1 MMNAVIYARFSS
13 HKQHETSIEGQ
24 LKECYAY
31 ARRNGYTVIGEYKDS
46 ALSGTSDKRPE
57 FRRMISDSSKKAFQ
71 LVIVYQLD
79 RFARS
84 RIDSATYKAI
94 LKRNGVRVVSARENI
109 TDDASGILMESVL
122 EGMAEYYSA
131 ELGQKVKRGMR
142 LNAEKCLYTGGGVLL
157 GYKVNP
163 DKTFVIDE
171 STAYYVCKIFEM
183 YASGSTV
190 TEINRF
196 LNSHNIKTI
205 RGAEFNKNSLHGI
218 LKNKRYI
225 GVYTY
230 KEMEIPDGFP
240 RIISDDLFYK
250 VQKIMETNKKAHAHL
265 RKEADAEFILTTKLF
280 CGKCREMMTGSSGT
294 SKTGKKYRYYV
305 CTNAKKKLC
314 DKKTVGKEFIENLVI
329 AKCLEILTDEN
340 IDIIAKAVV
349 EVAERDIAQS
359 NVSRLE
365 KLIADNERA
374 VGNLMKAL
382 EAGEIVEQIT
392 ARIREKNQEKAELQK
407 QLIEESALH
416 IQLTVPQVKFF
427 LTQLRDGETDNIEYR
442 KTLVTVLVN
451 AIYLYDDKVTFIL
464 NVGDKPTEITEELLE
479 DIENNSGVLP
489 LKGKVHQS
497 QSDSNIS
504 QKYSIRL
511 IFLFLLDV
519 AAI

>member
-1 MMNAVIYARFSS
+1 MNIVIYARFSC
-13 HKQHETSIEGQ
+13 HNQNEQSIEGQ
-24 LKECYAY
+24 LKECYAF
-31 ARRNGYTVIGEYKDS
+31 AKRNGYTVIGEYIDR
-46 ALSGTSDKRPE
+46 ALSGTSDNRPE
-57 FRRMISDSSKKAFQ
+57 FKRMISDSAKKTFQ
-71 LVIVYQLD
+71 LVLVYQLD

-84 RIDSATYKAI
+84 RLDSATYKAI

-131 ELGQKVKRGMR
+131 ELAQKVKRGMR

-163 DKTFVIDE
+163 DKTFSIDE
-171 STAYYVCKIFEM
+171 NTAYYVRKIFEM
-183 YASGSTV
+183 YGSGATV

-196 LNSHNIKTI
+196 LNSQNIKTV

-230 KEMEIPDGFP
+230 KDMEIPDGFP
-240 RIISDDLFYK
+240 RIISDELFYK

-265 RKEADAEFILTTKLF
+265 RREEEFILTTKLF

-294 SKTGKKYRYYV
+294 SKTGKTYRYYV
-305 CTNAKKKLC
+305 CTHAKKKLC
-314 DKKTVGKEFIENLVI
+314 DKKNVGKEFIEDLVVR
-329 AKCLEILTDEN
+329 KCRELLTDEN

-349 EVAERDIAQS
+349 EVAERDIEHS

-392 ARIREKNQEKAELQK
+392 ARIREKNQEKADLQR
-407 QLIEESALH
+407 QLAEESALH

-427 LTQLRDGETDNIEYR
+427 LTQLRDGKADNIEYR

-464 NVGDKPTEITEELLE
+464 NVGDKPVEITEELLE

-489 LKGKVHQS
+489 LKGKVHHLETKPNHFTMVS
-497 QSDSNIS
+497 LVSFFFT
-504 QKYSIRL
+504 QKV
-511 IFLFLLDV
+511 F
-519 AAI
+519 